1 MDSRK
6 LFCTMAL
13 MFVAGASHADSF
25 FNRSLGLGVNYD
37 RYRAHVPYSQYT
49 GPLTETSRVDTYTLT
64 AEYRF

>member
-37 RYRAHVPYSQYT
+37 RYRAHA
-49 GPLTETSRVDTYTLT
+49 L
-64 AEYRF
+64 